1 VKNAGRL
8 VAGLTNMQFTVSGVA
23 AGVPTL
29 LLLLLQV
36 KDKWDFRL
44 TARYEL
50 YADFFNRYIQHDFKP
65 QVVKDPSLQ

>member
-1 VKNAGRL
+1 L
-8 VAGLTNMQFTVSGVA
+8 LTSRA
-23 AGVPTL
+23 ANYTFPVL

-65 QVVKDPSLQ
+65 QLVKDPSLQ

>member
-1 VKNAGRL
+1 MYG
-8 VAGLTNMQFTVSGVA
+8 SA
-23 AGVPTL
+23 AFVVL
-29 LLLLLQV
+29 LLLLRVLLQV

-65 QVVKDPSLQ
+65 QLVKDPSLQ

>member
-1 VKNAGRL
+1 MRPAY
-8 VAGLTNMQFTVSGVA
+8 
-23 AGVPTL
+23 P